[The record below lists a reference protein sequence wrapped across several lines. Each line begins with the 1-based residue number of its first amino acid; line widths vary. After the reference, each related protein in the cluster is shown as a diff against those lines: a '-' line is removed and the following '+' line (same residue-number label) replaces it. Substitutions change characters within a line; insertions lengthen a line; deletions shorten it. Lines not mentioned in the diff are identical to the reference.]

1 MLPSSNDCVFFGPA
15 KTPRL
20 THHESKVNDL
30 CDESMSDARE
40 QLATDFSAY
49 RQRLWQT
56 VRIRMDPRLCGR
68 VDPDDILQEAYMDA
82 EKRLPHYVQQDS
94 YSAFVWL
101 RLIVGQT
108 LINVHRRHFSAQKR
122 NAAREINS
130 SSGAGKSTYQCTAT
144 TESIVVQLTSGIT
157 SPSQR
162 AIRKE
167 DALELTKALDAMRT
181 IDREVL
187 ILRHFEDLSNKEVAE
202 LLGIEPKA
210 ASVRYVRA
218 IERLKKF
225 MELP

>member
-1 MLPSSNDCVFFGPA
+1 
-15 KTPRL
+15 
-20 THHESKVNDL
+20 
-30 CDESMSDARE
+30 
-40 QLATDFSAY
+40 
-49 RQRLWQT
+49 
-56 VRIRMDPRLCGR
+56 
-68 VDPDDILQEAYMDA
+68 
-82 EKRLPHYVQQDS
+82 
-94 YSAFVWL
+94 
-101 RLIVGQT
+101 LIVGQT

-130 SSGAGKSTYQCTAT
+130 NSGAGKSTYQCTAT

-210 ASVRYVRA
+210 ASVCYVRA
-218 IERLKKF
+218 IERLKNF